1 MGRRIAPFY
10 YFEGDTADE
19 LSKAMPSLGRRFL
32 FLAGIPLLLAL
43 ALPAVASII
52 GPSINLDQWCW
63 IALWSVAAFWGGT
76 RVFKDLVIAP
86 IEDLG
91 MALGRFG
98 EGDYGALLDVASGD
112 EIGVTSGRYN
122 RSVRSTDR
130 RFFIRENFGSSLSP
144 AQAEGLF
151 EGGFKLDG
159 EEREL
164 AVVAFRLLNPQ
175 APAEQFN
182 RFCSVAQDFVDKH
195 GGALDE
201 LSFGLMVAVF
211 NAPLKLEAP
220 GPAAATCA
228 FEAAAALGVLRS
240 QQRMRHGIDLDF
252 GVGLGFGRAIAG
264 LAGAPHRQRYTVL
277 GLPALEARDLSRHAG
292 LHVSPAL
299 LSILGPGFVSRQ
311 DDKGWVLEGIPAIPV
326 SENP

>member
-1 MGRRIAPFY
+1 MNLVLDSLKTRLSFRWLGHGLGIVAAFGLLALEGKSGFPWQAALVLIACVGVFEGAFSFFDRKAKRLKILAPTAFPFKDLLEEDRRLLQSTLLGMPSRSALRAAAVWGAGALVLALRLETRDAFLACALLGLPVAAACPYLGLSAMGRRIAPFY

-151 EGGFKLDG
+151 EGG
-159 EEREL
+159 
-164 AVVAFRLLNPQ
+164 
-175 APAEQFN
+175 
-182 RFCSVAQDFVDKH
+182 
-195 GGALDE
+195 
-201 LSFGLMVAVF
+201 
-211 NAPLKLEAP
+211 
-220 GPAAATCA
+220 
-228 FEAAAALGVLRS
+228 
-240 QQRMRHGIDLDF
+240 
-252 GVGLGFGRAIAG
+252 
-264 LAGAPHRQRYTVL
+264 
-277 GLPALEARDLSRHAG
+277 
-292 LHVSPAL
+292 
-299 LSILGPGFVSRQ
+299 
-311 DDKGWVLEGIPAIPV
+311 
-326 SENP
+326 